1 MPFRNSREIL
11 KNFLNYLEN
20 KYNNRIEDNE
30 IFIEYNKMKVE
41 EKKFSKMF
49 IKCEMKCY

>member
-20 KYNNRIEDNE
+20 RYNNRIEDNE

-41 EKKFSKMF
+41 EKKISKNVYK
-49 IKCEMKCY
+49 I

>member
-41 EKKFSKMF
+41 EKKL
-49 IKCEMKCY
+49 CL